1 MQQIFYFLSKNS
13 TRLLFLVLLI
23 VSVSLTI
30 QNHSYHRSKFLSSA
44 NQMSGSVYEKTH
56 AMEEYLHLRK
66 DNELLAE
73 ENARLKEL
81 LYNSQNTIDSAFHAQ
96 SARVPISEF
105 KVFNT
110 HIINNSYRKR
120 NNYLTIRGGVNQQ
133 FTKDMGVINDKG
145 VVGIVENVSKNFATV
160 QSILNTKTKITAKVK
175 NTEHF
180 GTIVWDAKNAGF
192 VQLTDIPKLANL
204 TKGDSI
210 VTGGISTIFPENIP
224 IGVVDKVYTS
234 KASNFYTINVRLF
247 NDMTRINQ
255 VYVIE
260 NINYQEIKEL
270 EETTQD
276 E

>member
-1 MQQIFYFLSKNS
+1 MQQIFNFLTKNS

-23 VSVSLTI
+23 VSISLTV
-30 QNHSYHRSKFLSSA
+30 QNHGYHRSKFLSSA
-44 NQMSGSVYEKTH
+44 NKISGSVYEKTH
-56 AMEEYLHLRK
+56 EMEQYLHLK
-66 DNELLAE
+66 ADNELLTT
-73 ENARLKEL
+73 ENARLKQM
-81 LYNSQNTIDSAFHAQ
+81 LYNSQNSIDSAFYLQ
-96 SARVPISEF
+96 PNRVAVAEF

-110 HIINNSYRKR
+110 NIINNSYRKR
-120 NNYLTIRGGVNQQ
+120 NNYLTIRGGTNQK
-133 FTKDMGVINDKG
+133 FAKDMGVINDKG

-180 GTIVWDAKNAGF
+180 GTIVWDARNAGF

-224 IGVVDKVYTS
+224 IGIIDKVYTS

>member
-96 SARVPISEF
+96 STRVPISEF

-204 TKGDSI
+204 TQGDSI

>member
-96 SARVPISEF
+96 STRVPISEF

>member
-204 TKGDSI
+204 TQGDSI

>member
-81 LYNSQNTIDSAFHAQ
+81 LYNSQNTIDSAFHVQ